1 MDSIL
6 SFSTLIAGIINYVFK
21 LTLEG
26 YIGIIISLFIIKS
39 AIEILK
45 ETLNIMIG
53 QRSDKDFTNKI
64 KEKVC
69 SYPGVQ
75 GTYDLA
81 LHNYGPA
88 KTIAD
93 LHIQVPDNMTAHD
106 IHSLTR
112 QITVDLF
119 NEFGIITTIGIY
131 AANDD
136 ANFVDIKNELNDI
149 VREYKYVKQIHGFYV
164 DEKNSKIYFD
174 LIIDFEC
181 ENAEELKNRIIRRLE
196 SKYSNYKFYVIL
208 DADITD

>member
-6 SFSTLIAGIINYVFK
+6 SLSTLIAGIINYIFG

-26 YIGIIISLFIIKS
+26 YIGIIISFFIIKS

-53 QRSDKDFTNKI
+53 QRADKDFTNKI

-69 SYPGVQ
+69 SYPEVQ

-93 LHIQVPDNMTAHD
+93 LHIQVRDDMAAQD
-106 IHSLTR
+106 IHTLTR

-136 ANFVDIKNELNDI
+136 SDFADIKNELNNI
-149 VREYKYVKQIHGFYV
+149 VREYKHVKQIHGFYV
-164 DEKNSKIYFD
+164 DKKNDKIYFD

-181 ENAEELKNRIIRRLE
+181 EDAENLKNRIIRKLE
-196 SKYSNYKFYVIL
+196 DKYSKYKFYVIL
-208 DADITD
+208 DVDISD